1 MHVTMRHLRAAV
13 AVAREGSFRRAA
25 DALHLSQPALSLAI
39 AELESQLGVTLFDR
53 NSRSVTSTELGV
65 AFVAGASRL
74 VREFDQ
80 LVQEVG
86 DVAHSRRG
94 RVVVSCVSSI
104 AGRIMPL
111 AIQACGRLHPQVEV
125 VVRDDVARQVLA
137 SVRAH
142 EVDFGLTVEPRELE
156 HEMLFEPLKNDPL
169 YVACPRDH
177 RLAQRRQVRWRDLNG
192 EALVTLS
199 TNSGSERI
207 ISDELTRQAVLPSQ
221 NIPVSHLA
229 TVHGMLE
236 AGFAISILPMI
247 GLPVAGHPSV
257 VSRPLVE
264 PTLVRVV
271 GAYRRRDR
279 SLSPAADALLEVI
292 RDVLRTYPSDADGYA
307 TKADRT

>member
-1 MHVTMRHLRAAV
+1 M
-13 AVAREGSFRRAA
+13 
-25 DALHLSQPALSLAI
+25 
-39 AELESQLGVTLFDR
+39 
-53 NSRSVTSTELGV
+53 
-65 AFVAGASRL
+65 
-74 VREFDQ
+74 
-80 LVQEVG
+80 
-86 DVAHSRRG
+86 
-94 RVVVSCVSSI
+94 
-104 AGRIMPL
+104 
-111 AIQACGRLHPQVEV
+111 
-125 VVRDDVARQVLA
+125 
-137 SVRAH
+137 
-142 EVDFGLTVEPRELE
+142 
-156 HEMLFEPLKNDPL
+156 
-169 YVACPRDH
+169 
-177 RLAQRRQVRWRDLNG
+177 
-192 EALVTLS
+192 TLS

-236 AGFAISILPMI
+236 AGFVISILPMI